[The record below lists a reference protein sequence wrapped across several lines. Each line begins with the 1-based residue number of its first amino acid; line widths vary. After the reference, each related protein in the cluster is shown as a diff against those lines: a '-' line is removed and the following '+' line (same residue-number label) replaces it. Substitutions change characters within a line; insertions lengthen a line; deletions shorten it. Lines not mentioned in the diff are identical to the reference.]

1 MRHLA
6 VAAVVVL
13 LVNAQLTWWIV
24 YALRENR
31 TRLKLERELLLEKAR
46 LHALHV
52 VSCLEHTRTMLT
64 FELLA
69 AAGPVAKPETPGVAS
84 VAPAPGEGPCTEGWF
99 RRDGAVGY
107 RLVTRHGCIEA
118 RIDRDWLRE
127 RLHPPEGLTVGPV
140 DDGIPGVPLP
150 PPLDTMEVR
159 PAGPEWNALL
169 DAYRRRILM
178 VVSEGT
184 FFAVMLLV
192 VVWLLW
198 KTVRR
203 EVELERQHQNFLSA
217 ITHEL
222 KSPLAAMRLSLET
235 VLKGRADSTASVRF
249 LENALQDTE
258 RLQSL
263 VQKVLEVT
271 RYGLAGK
278 ALTLRTT
285 SLSDTVEEAV
295 DRFRSRAMSAG
306 ARMHVAIRPGLIA
319 RADEEAFA
327 IVVSNL
333 LENAIKYGGTIP
345 EVTVRLFAE
354 NGRAVLEVGDNGRG
368 IAEEDV
374 PFVFNRFFRGGNE
387 MTRTTQGTGLGL
399 HLVEQIVS
407 GHGGTVQVAST
418 GPEGTVFR
426 VELPLVRIEDAET
439 LESGRE
445 AV

>member
-31 TRLKLERELLLEKAR
+31 TRLRLEREVLLAKAR

-69 AAGPVAKPETPGVAS
+69 SAGPGVEPETPGVAS
-84 VAPAPGEGPCTEGWF
+84 VLRPADDDPCTEGWF
-99 RRDGAVGY
+99 RRDGTVGY
-107 RLVTRHGCIEA
+107 RLATRHGCVEA
-118 RIDRDWLRE
+118 ILDPGWLRE
-127 RLHPPEGLTVGPV
+127 RVRPPGKLAVGPPV
-140 DDGIPGVPLP
+140 VGIPGTALP
-150 PPLDTMEVR
+150 APLDDVEVH
-159 PAGPEWNALL
+159 PSEQAWNAML

-235 VLKGRADSTASVRF
+235 VLRGRADSTASVRF

-278 ALTLRTT
+278 ALSLRTAD
-285 SLSDTVEEAV
+285 LSEAVEETVE
-295 DRFRSRAMSAG
+295 RFRSRALSAG
-306 ARMHVAIRPGLIA
+306 ARMDVEIRPGLIA
-319 RADEEAFA
+319 RIDEEAFA

-345 EVTVRLFAE
+345 RVSVRLSARD
-354 NGRAVLEVGDNGRG
+354 GRAVLEIEDNGHG
-368 IAEEDV
+368 IAEEDL
-374 PFVFNRFFRGGNE
+374 PFVFNRFFRGGDE

-399 HLVEQIVS
+399 HLVQQIVS
-407 GHGGTVQVAST
+407 GHGGTVRVKST
-418 GPEGTVFR
+418 GPRGTVFS
-426 VELPLVRIEDAET
+426 VELPLLRTEDPET
-439 LESGRE
+439 VESGRE